1 MRLPLDRRGC
11 TFASAMSTEHQP
23 LSHHRFSEPPQKLV
37 IVVGVWLIFG
47 TTALA
52 AIAAVFLYWD
62 MGKPIAAI
70 VSLGIALFSAL
81 VTAQAT
87 RSFRRRQ
94 HGADQNHD

>member
-1 MRLPLDRRGC
+1 MN
-11 TFASAMSTEHQP
+11 TEHQP
-23 LSHHRFSEPPQKLV
+23 LSHPRGSEPPQKLV

-52 AIAAVFLYWD
+52 AIAAVFFYWEI
-62 MGKPIAAI
+62 GKPLAAI

-94 HGADQNHD
+94 YGEDQNHG

>member
-1 MRLPLDRRGC
+1 MN
-11 TFASAMSTEHQP
+11 TEHQP
-23 LSHHRFSEPPQKLV
+23 LSHPRSSEPPQKLV

-52 AIAAVFLYWD
+52 AIAAVFLYWEI
-62 MGKPIAAI
+62 GKPLAAI
-70 VSLGIALFSAL
+70 VSLAIGLFSAL

-94 HGADQNHD
+94 YGEDQDHG

>member
-1 MRLPLDRRGC
+1 
-11 TFASAMSTEHQP
+11 MSTEHQQ
-23 LSHHRFSEPPQKLV
+23 LSHPRVLEPPQKLV

-52 AIAAVFLYWD
+52 AIAAVFHYWEI
-62 MGKPIAAI
+62 GKPLAAI

-87 RSFRRRQ
+87 RSFRRRHYGDDQ
-94 HGADQNHD
+94 SHG

>member
-1 MRLPLDRRGC
+1 MG
-11 TFASAMSTEHQP
+11 MSTEQKP
-23 LSHHRFSEPPQKLV
+23 LSHPRVSEPPQKLLIV
-37 IVVGVWLIFG
+37 IGVWLIFG

-52 AIAAVFLYWD
+52 AIAGVLLYWEI
-62 MGKPIAAI
+62 GKPLAMV

-94 HGADQNHD
+94 YGDDQNHG